1 MAWLIPASKGKAF
14 NPSSRLKYEICY
26 RSNCISNGLYL
37 SWNLAFLDNS
47 FLVVIFKQHLD
58 EVLRVLCLSFGHFG
72 QLMYDIGSHTD
83 LSPVWLY
90 WASLVAQTV
99 KNPPAIRETW
109 VQPIGWEDLLDESM
123 ATHSSILPGESPWT
137 EEPGGL
143 QSHGVTKSQTQLKQL
158 NTHMALL

>member
-1 MAWLIPASKGKAF
+1 MVL
-14 NPSSRLKYEICY
+14 
-26 RSNCISNGLYL
+26 
-37 SWNLAFLDNS
+37 
-47 FLVVIFKQHLD
+47 IFKQHLD
-58 EVLRVLCLSFGHFG
+58 ELLRVLCLSFGHFG

-83 LSPVWLY
+83 LSPIWLY

-109 VQPIGWEDLLDESM
+109 VQPIGWEGLLDESM